1 MAEEKLARRDVVLV
15 GGGHAHVEV
24 LRRAAMKRAPEVRLT
39 VIARELDTPYSGM
52 LPGLVAGHYRFDEAH
67 IDLRPLCR
75 AAGARLYHDAA
86 IGLDLSAQ
94 RVICAGRPPVAF
106 DRVALDIGSSPATLG
121 IPGADRHALP
131 VKPVPAFLA
140 RWAAIRDAASRPS
153 SIVVVGAGAGG
164 VELCLSMQAALKRAG
179 GAQPRFSLVSADR
192 EILPTHPAA
201 VRRAFLR
208 TLKDRGVEVV
218 LGKPVSGVEAD
229 AVTLEGGGTM
239 QSGLTVWVTQA
250 APASWLADTD
260 LALDKKGFVRVNEQ
274 LQSVSHAN
282 VFATGDVAAFDASP
296 VPKAGVF
303 AVREG
308 PFLAH
313 NLLSPE
319 DQPLKRYVPQRR
331 FLSMITTGD
340 RHAVAARGG
349 LSIEGDWVWR
359 WKRRIDTRWM
369 AMYQRLRPG
378 GRMAAH
384 GGLPEKTMPDMAAMA
399 APMLMRCAGCGA
411 KIGAE
416 TLRRALADLDI
427 PARYDI
433 PLGVRDGEDTSAI
446 LVPPGRALLQSVDHF
461 PALFDDPLR
470 LGRVAT
476 LHALSDLFAKGARPH
491 SALMTAVIPYARGA
505 LQERDLGELLRG
517 VVEELNRAGAVLIGG
532 HTIEGQDMAIGLTV
546 NGTAEITALMR
557 KGGLRD
563 GDALIV
569 TKPVGTGALFAAD
582 MSGDARGVDI
592 EAAIRSMLVSN
603 AAAAATAR
611 DAGATACTDITGF
624 GLGGHLI
631 EMLRASGFDAEI
643 SLSTIPALPGTLA
656 TFARG
661 TRSTLAPENVAMVG
675 TTDRREASERYDLLF
690 DPQTS
695 GGLLIGIAADRAQ
708 ALVDR
713 LRAGDT
719 PDAMVV
725 GRVVARAGAAAKLIT
740 VQ

>member
-1 MAEEKLARRDVVLV
+1 MAEATLARRDVVLV

-24 LRRAAMKRAPEVRLT
+24 LRRAAMRRAPEVRLT
-39 VIARELDTPYSGM
+39 MIARELDTPYSGM
-52 LPGLVAGHYRFDEAH
+52 LPGLVAGHYRFDDAH

-86 IGLDLSAQ
+86 LGLDLAAQ
-94 RVICAGRPPVAF
+94 RVICADRPPVSF
-106 DRVALDIGSSPATLG
+106 DVVALDIGSSPATMA
-121 IPGADRHALP
+121 IPGADVHALP

-140 RWAAIRDAASRPS
+140 RWSAIRDNAARPS

-164 VELCLSMQAALKRAG
+164 VELCLSMQAAFKRDG
-179 GAQPRFSLVSADR
+179 GPQPRFTLVSGDER
-192 EILPTHPAA
+192 VLPTHPPA
-201 VRRAFLR
+201 VRRTFMR
-208 TLKDRGVEVV
+208 TLKERGVAVV
-218 LGKPVSGVEAD
+218 LGKPVTEVTAD
-229 AVTLEGGGTM
+229 AVKLDGGE
-239 QSGLTVWVTQA
+239 SIESALTVWVTQA
-250 APASWLADTD
+250 APASWLADTG
-260 LALDKKGFVRVNEQ
+260 LAVDGKGFVRVNES

-282 VFATGDVAAFDASP
+282 VFATGDIAAFEASP
-296 VPKAGVF
+296 LPKAGVF

-313 NLLSPE
+313 NLLASE
-319 DQPLKRYVPQRR
+319 SEPLKRYVPQRR
-331 FLSMITTGD
+331 FLSLITTGD
-340 RHAVAARGG
+340 KHAVASRGS
-349 LSIEGDWVWR
+349 LSFSGDWVWR

-384 GGLPEKTMPDMAAMA
+384 GDLPEKTIADMTAMA

-416 TLRRALADLDI
+416 TLHRALADLDI
-427 PARYDI
+427 PARHDI

-476 LHALSDLFAKGARPH
+476 LHALSDLFAKGAQPH

-505 LQERDLGELLRG
+505 LQERDLGALLRG

-532 HTIEGQDMAIGLTV
+532 HTIEGPDLAIGLTV
-546 NGTAEITALMR
+546 NGTAEITTLMR
-557 KGGLRD
+557 KGGLRA
-563 GDALIV
+563 GDALIL
-569 TKPVGTGALFAAD
+569 TKPLGTGALFAAD
-582 MSGDARGVDI
+582 MNGDARGVDI
-592 EAAIRSMLVSN
+592 EAAIGSMLVSN

-631 EMLRASGFDAEI
+631 EMLGASGLDAEV
-643 SLSTIPALPGTLA
+643 SVSVIPALPGTLA
-656 TFARG
+656 ALACG

-675 TTDRREASERYDLLF
+675 TVDRRESSDRYELLF

-695 GGLLIGIAADRAQ
+695 GGLLIGIAADRAH
-708 ALVDR
+708 ALVER

-719 PDAMVV
+719 SEAAIV
-725 GRVVARAGAAAKLIT
+725 GRVVARTGSVAQLIT
-740 VQ
+740 VV

>member
-1 MAEEKLARRDVVLV
+1 MAEASLARRDVVLV

-39 VIARELDTPYSGM
+39 IIARELDTPYSGM
-52 LPGLVAGHYRFDEAH
+52 LPGLVAGHYRFEDAH

-86 IGLDLSAQ
+86 IGLDLQAQ

-121 IPGADRHALP
+121 IPGADRHALA

-140 RWAAIRDAASRPS
+140 RWRAIEDNPTRPS

-179 GAQPRFSLVSADR
+179 GAQPRFTLVAADA

-201 VRRAFLR
+201 VRRAFHR
-208 TLKDRGVEVV
+208 TLGNRGIDVKRGQPVTEVTAASV
-218 LGKPVSGVEAD
+218 RLA
-229 AVTLEGGGTM
+229 GGETIE
-239 QSGLTVWVTQA
+239 SALTVWVTQA
-250 APASWLADTD
+250 APASWLTDTG
-260 LALDKKGFVRVNEQ
+260 LALDTPGFVRVNDS

-282 VFATGDVAAFDASP
+282 VFATGDVASFDASP
-296 VPKAGVF
+296 LPKAGVF

-308 PFLAH
+308 PILAH

-319 DQPLKRYVPQRR
+319 DQPLRRYAPQRR

-384 GGLPEKTMPDMAAMA
+384 GDQPEKTMPDMAAMA

-476 LHALSDLFAKGARPH
+476 LHALSDLFAKGAQPH
-491 SALMTAVIPYARGA
+491 SALMTAVIPYAGGA

-532 HTIEGQDMAIGLTV
+532 HTIEGPDLAVGLTV

-557 KGGLRD
+557 KGGLRE
-563 GDALIV
+563 GDALVV
-569 TKPVGTGALFAAD
+569 TKPLGTGALFAAD
-582 MSGDARGVDI
+582 MTGDARGVDI
-592 EAAIRSMLVSN
+592 EAAIGSMLISN
-603 AAAAATAR
+603 GRAAATAR

-631 EMLRASGFDAEI
+631 EMLRASGLDAEV
-643 SLSTIPALPGTLA
+643 SLSTIPALPGVLSA
-656 TFARG
+656 LLRG
-661 TRSTLAPENVAMVG
+661 TRSTLAPENVTMVG
-675 TTDRREASERYDLLF
+675 AVERRETSQRYDLLF

-695 GGLLIGIAADRAQ
+695 GGLLIGIAADRAE

-713 LRAGDT
+713 LHACDT
-719 PDAMVV
+719 PDAMIV
-725 GRVVARAGAAAKLIT
+725 GRAVARAGSVAKLIT
-740 VQ
+740 VE

>member
-1 MAEEKLARRDVVLV
+1 MAEARLARRDVVLI

-24 LRRAAMKRAPEVRLT
+24 LRCAAMKPAPDVRLT

-52 LPGLVAGHYRFDEAH
+52 LPGLVAGHYRFEDAH

-86 IGLDLSAQ
+86 IGLDLAAQ

-121 IPGADRHALP
+121 IPGADRHVLP

-140 RWAAIRDAASRPS
+140 RWAMIRDSAIRPD

-164 VELCLSMQAALKRAG
+164 VELCLSMQAALMRDG
-179 GAQPRFSLVSADR
+179 GAQPRFTLVSADS
-192 EILPTHPAA
+192 EILPTHPSA
-201 VRRAFLR
+201 VRRTFRR
-208 TLKDRGVEVV
+208 TLAQRGVEVV
-218 LGKPVSGVEAD
+218 LGAPVLEVTAD
-229 AVTLEGGGTM
+229 AVTLEGGR
-239 QSGLTVWVTQA
+239 SLPSDLTVWVTQA
-250 APASWLADTD
+250 APASWLADTG
-260 LALDKKGFVRVNEQ
+260 LALDGKGFVRVNES

-282 VFATGDVAAFDASP
+282 VFATGDVAAFEASP
-296 VPKAGVF
+296 LPKAGVF

-313 NLLSPE
+313 NLLAPD
-319 DQPLKRYVPQRR
+319 DQPLRRYVPQRR
-331 FLSMITTGD
+331 FLSLITTGD
-340 RHAVAARGG
+340 RHAVASRGG
-349 LSIEGDWVWR
+349 LSIDGDWVWR

-378 GRMAAH
+378 GRLAAH
-384 GGLPEKTMPDMAAMA
+384 GDLQEKTMPMAAMA
-399 APMLMRCAGCGA
+399 TPMLMRCAGCGA

-427 PARYDI
+427 PSRYDI

-476 LHALSDLFAKGARPH
+476 LHALSDLFAKGAQTH
-491 SALMTAVIPYARGA
+491 SALMTAVIPHAGGA

-532 HTIEGQDMAIGLTV
+532 HTIEGPGLAIGLTV
-546 NGTAEITALMR
+546 NGTAEITSLLR
-557 KGGLRD
+557 KGGLRV
-563 GDALIV
+563 GDALIL
-569 TKPVGTGALFAAD
+569 TKKLGTGALFAAD
-582 MSGDARGVDI
+582 MLGDARGVDI
-592 EAAIRSMLVSN
+592 EAAIGSMLVSN
-603 AAAAATAR
+603 AHAAAAAR
-611 DAGATACTDITGF
+611 EAGATACTDITGF

-631 EMLRASGFDAEI
+631 EMLRASGLDAEI
-643 SLSTIPALPGTLA
+643 TVSAIPALPGVLTAL
-656 TFARG
+656 TRG

-675 TTDRREASERYDLLF
+675 AVDRHETSERYDLLF

-695 GGLLIGIAADRAQ
+695 GGLLIGIAADRAD

-719 PDAMVV
+719 PDAAVV
-725 GRVVARAGAAAKLIT
+725 GRAVARAGGAAKLIT
-740 VQ
+740 VA

>member
-1 MAEEKLARRDVVLV
+1 MAEENVLSRDIVLV

-24 LRRAAMKRAPEVRLT
+24 LRRAAMKRPVDVRLT

-52 LPGLVAGHYRFDEAH
+52 LPGLIAGHYRFEDAH

-94 RVICAGRPPVAF
+94 HVICADRAPVAF
-106 DRVALDIGSSPATLG
+106 DHVALDIGSSPATLG
-121 IPGADRHALP
+121 IPGADLHALP

-140 RWAAIRDAASRPS
+140 RWTAIRDNANRPA

-164 VELCLSMQAALKRAG
+164 VELCLSMQAALKRDG
-179 GAQPRFSLVSADR
+179 GTQPRFTLITGDK
-192 EILPTHPAA
+192 EILPTHPPG
-201 VRRAFLR
+201 VRRAFMR
-208 TLKDRGVEVV
+208 TLKQRGVAVV
-218 LGKPVSGVEAD
+218 LGKPVTEVTAD
-229 AVTLEGGGTM
+229 AVKLDGGETIE
-239 QSGLTVWVTQA
+239 SALTVWVTQA
-250 APASWLADTD
+250 APASWLADTG
-260 LALDKKGFVRVNEQ
+260 LALDKSGFIRVNDT

-282 VFATGDVAAFDASP
+282 VFATGDVAAFDSSP
-296 VPKAGVF
+296 LAKAGVF

-313 NLLSPE
+313 NLLAPQ
-319 DQPLKRYVPQRR
+319 DQTLKPYVPQRR
-331 FLSMITTGD
+331 FLSLITTGD
-340 RHAVAARGG
+340 KHAVASRGG
-349 LSIEGDWVWR
+349 ISFEGDWVWR

-384 GGLPEKTMPDMAAMA
+384 GDLPEKTMPDMAAMA

-416 TLRRALADLDI
+416 TLRRALSGLDI
-427 PARYDI
+427 PQRHDI

-476 LHALSDLFAKGARPH
+476 LHALSDLFAKGAQAH

-532 HTIEGQDMAIGLTV
+532 HTIEGPDMAIGLTV
-546 NGTAEITALMR
+546 NGTAEITSLMR
-557 KGGLRD
+557 KGGLRE

-569 TKPVGTGALFAAD
+569 TKPLGTGALFAAD
-582 MSGDARGVDI
+582 MNGDARGTDI
-592 EAAIRSMLVSN
+592 EAAIRSMLISN
-603 AAAAATAR
+603 ARAATTAR
-611 DAGATACTDITGF
+611 EAGSTACTDITGF

-631 EMLRASGFDAEI
+631 EMLRASGIDAEI
-643 SLSTIPALPGTLA
+643 SLSALPALPGVLTVMS
-656 TFARG
+656 RG
-661 TRSTLAPENVAMVG
+661 TRSTLAPENVTMVG
-675 TTDRREASERYDLLF
+675 TVDRRESSDRYDLLF

-695 GGLLIGIAADRAQ
+695 GGLLIGIAADRAS
-708 ALVDR
+708 ALVDQ
-713 LRAGDT
+713 LRASDT
-719 PDAMVV
+719 SNAMIV
-725 GRVVARAGAAAKLIT
+725 GRVVARTGSAAKLIT
-740 VQ
+740 VA

>member
-1 MAEEKLARRDVVLV
+1 MTEASLARRDVVLI

-24 LRRAAMKRAPEVRLT
+24 LRRAAMKRAPDVRLT

-52 LPGLVAGHYRFDEAH
+52 LPGLVAGDYRFEDAH

-86 IGLDLSAQ
+86 VGLDLAAQ
-94 RVICAGRPPVAF
+94 RVICADRPPIAF
-106 DRVALDIGSSPATLG
+106 DRVALDIGSTPAMLG
-121 IPGADRHALP
+121 VPGADRHALA
-131 VKPVPAFLA
+131 VKPVPGFLA
-140 RWAAIRDAASRPS
+140 RWASLRESAARPA

-164 VELCLSMQAALKRAG
+164 VELCLSMQAALSRHG
-179 GAQPRFSLVSADR
+179 GAQPRFTLISADT
-192 EILPTHPAA
+192 EILPTHPAS
-201 VRRAFLR
+201 VRRLFMR
-208 TLKDRGVEVV
+208 TLARRGVEVV
-218 LGKPVSGVEAD
+218 LGKAVAAVTAE
-229 AVTLEGGGTM
+229 AVTLEGGATIA
-239 QSGLTVWVTQA
+239 SGLTVWTTQA
-250 APASWLADTD
+250 APASWLVETG
-260 LALDKKGFVRVNEQ
+260 LALDEKGFIRVNES

-296 VPKAGVF
+296 LPKAGVF

-308 PFLAH
+308 PILAH
-313 NLLSPE
+313 NLLAPE
-319 DQPLKRYVPQRR
+319 DRPLQRYIPQRR
-331 FLSMITTGD
+331 FLSLITTGD
-340 RHAVAARGG
+340 RHAVASRGG

-378 GRMAAH
+378 GRMAAQ
-384 GGLPEKTMPDMAAMA
+384 GDLPETTMPDMAAMA

-416 TLRRALADLDI
+416 TLRRALAGLDI

-446 LVPPGRALLQSVDHF
+446 LVPAGRALLQSVDHF

-476 LHALSDLFAKGARPH
+476 LHALSDLFAKGAQAH
-491 SALMTAVIPYARGA
+491 SALMTAVIPYAGGA

-532 HTIEGQDMAIGLTV
+532 HTIEGTDLAIGLTV
-546 NGTAEITALMR
+546 NGTAEITELMR
-557 KGGLRD
+557 KGGLRE
-563 GDALIV
+563 GDALIL

-582 MSGDARGVDI
+582 MTGDARGVDI

-603 AAAAATAR
+603 ARAGAAAR
-611 DAGATACTDITGF
+611 EAGATACTDITGF

-631 EMLRASGFDAEI
+631 EMLRASGLDAEV
-643 SLSTIPALPGTLA
+643 SLSAVPALPGVLA
-656 TFARG
+656 AFARG
-661 TRSTLAPENVAMVG
+661 TRSTLAPENIAMVG
-675 TTDRREASERYDLLF
+675 TTDRRESSPRYDLLF

-695 GGLLIGIAADRAQ
+695 GGLLIGIAADRAE
-708 ALVDR
+708 ALLQR

-719 PDAMVV
+719 PDATII
-725 GRVVARAGAAAKLIT
+725 GRVIARGGSAAKLVT
-740 VQ
+740 VV

>member
-1 MAEEKLARRDVVLV
+1 MAEENVLSRDIVLV

-24 LRRAAMKRAPEVRLT
+24 LRRAAMKRPVDVRLT

-52 LPGLVAGHYRFDEAH
+52 LPGLIAGHYRFEDAH

-94 RVICAGRPPVAF
+94 HVICANRASVAF
-106 DRVALDIGSSPATLG
+106 DHVALDIGSSPATLG

-140 RWAAIRDAASRPS
+140 RWTAIRDNSNRPAT
-153 SIVVVGAGAGG
+153 IVVVGAGAGG
-164 VELCLSMQAALKRAG
+164 VELCLSMQAALKRDG
-179 GAQPRFSLVSADR
+179 GTQPRFTLITGDK
-192 EILPTHPAA
+192 EILPTHPPG
-201 VRRAFLR
+201 VRRAFMR
-208 TLKDRGVEVV
+208 TLKQRGVAVV
-218 LGKPVSGVEAD
+218 LGKPVTEVTAD
-229 AVTLEGGGTM
+229 AVKLDGGETIE
-239 QSGLTVWVTQA
+239 SALTVWVTQA
-250 APASWLADTD
+250 APASWLADTG
-260 LALDKKGFVRVNEQ
+260 LALDKSGFIRVNDT

-282 VFATGDVAAFDASP
+282 VFATGDVAAFDSSP
-296 VPKAGVF
+296 LAKAGVF

-313 NLLSPE
+313 NLLAPQ
-319 DQPLKRYVPQRR
+319 DQTLKPYVPQRR
-331 FLSMITTGD
+331 FLSLITTGD
-340 RHAVAARGG
+340 KHAVASRGG
-349 LSIEGDWVWR
+349 ISFEGDWVWR

-384 GGLPEKTMPDMAAMA
+384 GDLPEKTMPDMAAMA

-416 TLRRALADLDI
+416 TLRRALSGLDI
-427 PARYDI
+427 PQRHDI

-476 LHALSDLFAKGARPH
+476 LHALSDLFAKGAQAH

-532 HTIEGQDMAIGLTV
+532 HTIEGPDMAIGLTV
-546 NGTAEITALMR
+546 NGTAEITSLMR
-557 KGGLRD
+557 KGGLRE

-569 TKPVGTGALFAAD
+569 TKPLGTGALFAAD
-582 MSGDARGVDI
+582 MNGDARGTDI
-592 EAAIRSMLVSN
+592 EAAIRSMLISN
-603 AAAAATAR
+603 ARAATTAR
-611 DAGATACTDITGF
+611 EAGSTACTDITGF

-631 EMLRASGFDAEI
+631 EMLRASGIDAEI
-643 SLSTIPALPGTLA
+643 SLSALPALPGVLTVMS
-656 TFARG
+656 RG
-661 TRSTLAPENVAMVG
+661 TRSTLAPENVTMVG
-675 TTDRREASERYDLLF
+675 TVDRRESSDRYDLLF

-695 GGLLIGIAADRAQ
+695 GGLLIGIAADRAS
-708 ALVDR
+708 ALVDQ
-713 LRAGDT
+713 LRASDT
-719 PDAMVV
+719 SNAMIV
-725 GRVVARAGAAAKLIT
+725 GRVVARTGSAAKLIT
-740 VQ
+740 VA

>member
-1 MAEEKLARRDVVLV
+1 MADASVVRRDVVLV

-24 LRRAAMKRAPEVRLT
+24 LRRAAMKRSPEVRLT

-52 LPGLVAGHYRFDEAH
+52 LPGLVAGHYRFEEAH

-75 AAGARLYHDAA
+75 AAGARLYHDTA
-86 IGLDLSAQ
+86 IGLDLAAQ
-94 RVICAGRPPVAF
+94 RVICGSRPPVAF
-106 DRVALDIGSSPATLG
+106 DSVALDIGSSPATLD
-121 IPGADRHALP
+121 IPGADVHALP
-131 VKPVPAFLA
+131 VKPVAAFLA
-140 RWAAIRDAASRPS
+140 RWHAIRDGATRPER
-153 SIVVVGAGAGG
+153 IIVVGAGAGG
-164 VELCLSMQAALKRAG
+164 VELCLSMQWALKTAG
-179 GAQPRFSLVSADR
+179 DAQPHFTLVSADA
-192 EILPTHPAA
+192 EILPTHPRA
-201 VRRAFLR
+201 VRRSFMR
-208 TLKDRGVEVV
+208 TLKARGVDVV
-218 LGKPVSGVEAD
+218 LGKPVTRVDAD
-229 AVTLEGGGTM
+229 AVTLQGGATIR
-239 QSGLTVWVTQA
+239 SALTVWVTQA
-250 APASWLADTD
+250 APAAWLADTG
-260 LALDKKGFVRVNEQ
+260 LALDERGFVRVNES

-296 VPKAGVF
+296 LPKAGVF

-308 PFLAH
+308 PILAH
-313 NLLSPE
+313 NLLASE
-319 DQPLKRYVPQRR
+319 DRPLERYRPQRR

-340 RHAVAARGG
+340 RHAVASRGG

-384 GGLPEKTMPDMAAMA
+384 GDLPEKIMPDMAAMA

-411 KIGAE
+411 KIGSD

-427 PARYDI
+427 PARHDI

-476 LHALSDLFAKGARPH
+476 LHALSDLFAKGARAH
-491 SALMTAVIPYARGA
+491 SALMTAVIPYAGGA

-532 HTIEGQDMAIGLTV
+532 HTIEGPDMAIGLTV

-557 KGGLRD
+557 KGGLRAD
-563 GDALIV
+563 DALIL
-569 TKPVGTGALFAAD
+569 TKPVGTGVLFAAD
-582 MSGDARGVDI
+582 MTGDSRGTDI

-603 AAAAATAR
+603 AGAAGMAR
-611 DAGATACTDITGF
+611 EAGATACTDITGF
-624 GLGGHLI
+624 GLGGHLV
-631 EMLRASGFDAEI
+631 EMLRASSLDAEI
-643 SLSTIPALPGTLA
+643 SLSALPALPGTLA
-656 TFARG
+656 ALARG
-661 TRSTLAPENVAMVG
+661 TRSTLAPQNVAMVG
-675 TTDRREASERYDLLF
+675 AVDRRETSAGYDLLF

-695 GGLLIGIAADRAQ
+695 GGLLIGIAADRAG

-713 LRAGDT
+713 LRAGGT
-719 PDAMVV
+719 PDAALI
-725 GRVVARAGAAAKLIT
+725 GRVVARAGNSAQLVT
-740 VQ
+740 VE

>member
-1 MAEEKLARRDVVLV
+1 MAEASLARRDVVLI

-52 LPGLVAGHYRFDEAH
+52 LPGLVAGHYRFEGAH

-75 AAGARLYHDAA
+75 AAGARLYNDSA
-86 IGLDLSAQ
+86 IGLDLAAQ
-94 RVICAGRPPVAF
+94 RVICAGRPPVTF
-106 DRVALDIGSSPATLG
+106 DRVALDIGSTPATSG
-121 IPGADRHALP
+121 VPGADRHALA
-131 VKPVPAFLA
+131 VKPVPGFLA
-140 RWAAIRDAASRPS
+140 RWASIRDGATRPA

-164 VELCLSMQAALKRAG
+164 VELCLSMQAALKRDG
-179 GAQPRFSLVSADR
+179 GAQPHFTLVSADP
-192 EILPTHPAA
+192 EILPSHPTS
-201 VRRAFLR
+201 VRRAFMR
-208 TLKDRGVEVV
+208 TLARRGVAVV
-218 LGKPVSGVEAD
+218 LGKPVREVTAE
-229 AVTLEGGGTM
+229 AVTLEGGAM
-239 QSGLTVWVTQA
+239 IASGLTVWTTQA
-250 APASWLADTD
+250 APAPWLGETG
-260 LALDKKGFVRVNEQ
+260 LALDERGFIRVNES

-296 VPKAGVF
+296 LPKAGVF

-313 NLLSPE
+313 NLLAPE
-319 DQPLKRYVPQRR
+319 DQPLQRYVPQRR
-331 FLSMITTGD
+331 FLSLITTGD
-340 RHAVAARGG
+340 TRAVASRGG

-378 GRMAAH
+378 GRMAAQ
-384 GGLPEKTMPDMAAMA
+384 GDLPETTMPNMAAMA

-476 LHALSDLFAKGARPH
+476 LHALSDLFAKGAQAH

-532 HTIEGQDMAIGLTV
+532 HTIEGPDLAVGLTV

-557 KGGLRD
+557 KGGLRED
-563 GDALIV
+563 DALIL
-569 TKPVGTGALFAAD
+569 TKPVGTGVLFAAD
-582 MSGDARGVDI
+582 MTGDARGLDI

-603 AAAAATAR
+603 ASAAMAAR
-611 DAGATACTDITGF
+611 EAGATACTDITGF
-624 GLGGHLI
+624 GLGGQLI
-631 EMLRASGFDAEI
+631 EMLRASGFDAEV
-643 SLSTIPALPGTLA
+643 SLPAIPVLPGVLA
-656 TFARG
+656 AFARG
-661 TRSTLAPENVAMVG
+661 TRSTLAPENVTMVG
-675 TTDRREASERYDLLF
+675 TVERRESSPHYDLLF

-695 GGLLIGIAADRAQ
+695 GGLLIGITADRAE
-708 ALVDR
+708 ALIDR

-719 PDAMVV
+719 PDAAIV
-725 GRVVARAGAAAKLIT
+725 GRVIARGGGAARLVT
-740 VQ
+740 VD